1 MKRIMNIVVA
11 VEILFLASCGAGA
24 SKNSTPELSAKK
36 AELEKLKADQT
47 KINDQVT
54 KLEADVAKLDPST
67 ATAEKPKL
75 VGVTTIASSNFDHF
89 IDLQGKVEA
98 VNISNI
104 TPRGNAGQVRE
115 LLVKKGDAVRKGQL
129 LLKMDD
135 IIARQSL
142 SASQQS
148 LAATKAQLDL
158 SKDLYKRRQNLWS
171 QGIGTEVDVITAKT
185 NAENLEAQYNAQQE
199 NLKNAEQQ
207 LNFTSVYSDVDG
219 IADDVNVRV
228 GEIFSGLNQ
237 IKIVNNSNLKVTT
250 QVPENYLGRVKVGNH
265 VVINFPDI
273 NKTSDAVVTVA
284 SPLID
289 NNSRSFYIEAKIP
302 SSKDFHPNQIALV
315 KIQDYSIKNTIT
327 IPVNTI
333 QSDDKGKFVMVYS
346 KEGDRTIAKKRS
358 VVIGD
363 FYNDKLEIKS
373 GLKEGDTIITDG
385 FQGLY
390 DGQLITT
397 DGK

>member
-1 MKRIMNIVVA
+1 M
-11 VEILFLASCGAGA
+11 
-24 SKNSTPELSAKK
+24 
-36 AELEKLKADQT
+36 
-47 KINDQVT
+47 
-54 KLEADVAKLDPST
+54 
-67 ATAEKPKL
+67 
-75 VGVTTIASSNFDHF
+75 
-89 IDLQGKVEA
+89 
-98 VNISNI
+98 
-104 TPRGNAGQVRE
+104 
-115 LLVKKGDAVRKGQL
+115 QL
-129 LLKMDD
+129 DD
-135 IIARQSL
+135 IIAKQTL
-142 SASQQS
+142 DANEQS
-148 LAATKAQLDL
+148 LAATKSQLDL
-158 SKDLYKRRQNLWS
+158 TQDLYKRRKNLWD
-171 QGIGTEVDVITAKT
+171 QGIGTEVDVITAKR
-185 NAENLEAQYNAQQE
+185 NAENYERQYNSQQE
-199 NLKNAEQQ
+199 NLKNAQQ
-207 LNFTSVYSDVDG
+207 QVNFTSVYSDVDG
-219 IADDVNVRV
+219 VADDVNIRV
-228 GEIFSGLNQ
+228 GEFFTGVVAGNPSAPQ
-237 IKIVNNSNLKVTT
+237 IKIVNNNNLKVTA

-273 NKTSDAVVTVA
+273 NKTSDAVITVA

-333 QSDDKGKFVMVYS
+333 QSDDKGKFVMMYS
-346 KEGDRTIAKKRS
+346 KENDRTIAKKRS